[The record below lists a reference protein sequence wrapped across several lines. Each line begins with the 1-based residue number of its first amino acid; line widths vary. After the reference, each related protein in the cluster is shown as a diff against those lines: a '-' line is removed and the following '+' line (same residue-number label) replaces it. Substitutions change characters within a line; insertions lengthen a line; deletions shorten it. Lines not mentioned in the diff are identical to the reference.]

1 MQIISID
8 KEGGFIDLSKRTVQ
22 PSDIEVKKVHFDKS
36 KVVHLILRLTAF
48 TLQCKVIDLYEGFA
62 WDLYDKFEHA
72 YDALR
77 LCLTDPEIVFSKITI
92 TPEQKTALLA
102 NIQKK
107 MAAAPTKMRARIN
120 LQCYTYQGI
129 ESIREA
135 LLAAKKE
142 VNDD

>member
-22 PSDIEVKKVHFDKS
+22 PSDIEVKKVYFDKS

-92 TPEQKTALLA
+92 TPEQKTALLS

-120 LQCYTYQGI
+120 L
-129 ESIREA
+129 
-135 LLAAKKE
+135 
-142 VNDD
+142 